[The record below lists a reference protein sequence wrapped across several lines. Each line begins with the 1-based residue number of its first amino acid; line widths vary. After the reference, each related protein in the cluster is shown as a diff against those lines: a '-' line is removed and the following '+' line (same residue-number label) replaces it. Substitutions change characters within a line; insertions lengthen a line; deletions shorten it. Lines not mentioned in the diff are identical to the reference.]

1 VIRTYPEP
9 AGLRVVLAA
18 ANPITALRLG
28 VLLGMDGHDVRLALD
43 GTSAL
48 EAAEAHD
55 PDVLLLE
62 GGLPGMDVHE
72 VARRLKQRHAV
83 KTPLLIEMSW
93 QDACQPR
100 AADADIDLHLDQPV
114 DPVLLQRLLKRFQR
128 VVS

>member
-1 VIRTYPEP
+1 MYPEP
-9 AGLRVVLAA
+9 VGLRVVLAA
-18 ANPITALRLG
+18 ASPVTAVQMG
-28 VLLGMDGHDVRLALD
+28 VLLGNDGHDVRLALD

-72 VARRLKQRHAV
+72 VARRLKRRNAL

-93 QDACQPR
+93 QDACQPQ

-114 DPVLLQRLLKRFQR
+114 DPVLLQRLLRRFQR
-128 VVS
+128 VVH